1 MNTFYFISLV
11 IVAGL
16 SALTTYYYPKIKRV
30 IIQQKTRKKRKLQA
44 LISAEVTKQLKD
56 IIND

>member
-30 IIQQKTRKKRKLQA
+30 IIQQKTRKKHKLQA

>member
-1 MNTFYFISLV
+1 MFMYLISLV

-16 SALTTYYYPKIKRV
+16 SSVATLYYPKVKRV
-30 IIQQKTRKKRKLQA
+30 IIQRKTRKNQKLQA
-44 LISAEVTKQLKD
+44 LISAEVTKQLKE